1 VRLIV
6 GLGNPGAAYAQ
17 TRHNVGILAI
27 ERAAARWSIRLAR
40 RGIAHRGSGRL
51 GSELLELAGTLD
63 WMNITGPPLKGLL
76 REFSLSSSD
85 LILVHDDLDL
95 DPGRLRIKQEGGH
108 GGHNG
113 IRSVIEAIGTPHF
126 TRIKIGIGRPAP
138 RQDSADYVLQAFT
151 REELEVLNPC
161 LDRVVDAL
169 ECLIHRGIAVAMNQF
184 NVREKPAEDEGAPAG

>member
-17 TRHNVGILAI
+17 TRHNVGMWVI

-40 RGIAHRGSGRL
+40 RGTTHRGSGRL
-51 GSELLELAGTLD
+51 GSELFELAGTLD

-76 REFSLSSSD
+76 REYSLTPAD

-95 DPGRLRIKQEGGH
+95 DLGRLRIKQAGGH

-113 IRSVIEAIGTPHF
+113 IRSVIDAVGTPQF
-126 TRIKIGIGRPAP
+126 VRIKIGIGRPAP

-151 REELEVLNPC
+151 REDIDVLSPC
-161 LDRVVDAL
+161 LDRAVDAL
-169 ECLIHRGIAVAMNQF
+169 ESVIHRGIAVAMNQF
-184 NVREKPAEDEGAPAG
+184 NVRERDVTEE